1 MDLKHYQDFV
11 ERITSPQSNNLHDFI
26 SRCRELEEQ
35 TAVEGAPDLNVPL
48 FLTAAMGIGS
58 EGGEFQEIA
67 KKIFFQGKP
76 FTQDV
81 VFHLKRELGDI
92 MWYWVNACRALGL
105 NPEEVIYENINK
117 LEARYE
123 GAFSANKSENRREGD
138 L

>member
-1 MDLKHYQDFV
+1 MDLHHYRDFV
-11 ERITSPQSNNLHDFI
+11 ERITSPQSNNLNDFI
-26 SRCRELEEQ
+26 RRCEELEGI
-35 TAVEGAPDLNVPL
+35 TVLEGAPDLNVPL

-92 MWYWVNACRALGL
+92 MWYWVNACRALNL
-105 NPEEVIYENINK
+105 DPEDVIYENISK

-123 GAFSANKSENRREGD
+123 GRFSSNKSENRKEGD

>member
-1 MDLKHYQDFV
+1 MDLQHYQDFV
-11 ERITSPQSNNLHDFI
+11 ERITSPQSNNLHDFMA
-26 SRCRELEEQ
+26 RCRELEEQ
-35 TAVEGAPDLNVPL
+35 TTAEGAPDLNVPL

-76 FTQDV
+76 FTHDV

-105 NPEEVIYENINK
+105 NPEEVIYENISK

-123 GAFSANKSENRREGD
+123 DGFSASKSENRREGD

>member
-1 MDLKHYQDFV
+1 MDLQYYKDFV

-26 SRCRELEEQ
+26 ARCRELEEQ

-76 FTQDV
+76 FTNDV

-105 NPEEVIYENINK
+105 NPEEVIYENISK

-123 GAFSANKSENRREGD
+123 GGFSANKSENRREGD

>member
-1 MDLKHYQDFV
+1 MDLHHYRDFV
-11 ERITSPQSNNLHDFI
+11 ERITSPQSNNLNDFI
-26 SRCRELEEQ
+26 SRCRELEDI
-35 TAVEGAPDLNVPL
+35 TTLEGAPDLNVPL

-92 MWYWVNACRALGL
+92 MWYWVNACRALNL
-105 NPEEVIYENINK
+105 DPEDVIYENISK

-123 GAFSANKSENRREGD
+123 GGFSSDKSENRKKGD